1 MAARELSVRTDDGVA
16 LSGEV
21 ADPAGGPDPARP
33 GAGGG
38 VGGVPIVLLHGLT
51 ATRRYVV
58 MGSRLLER
66 SGHRV
71 IAYDARGHG
80 RSTPAVV
87 AGGGTAGAA
96 EYGYARLAHDLE
108 EVLDALEVGR
118 AALAGAS
125 MGAHT
130 ALRFALEHPERV
142 AALGLVTPAY
152 DPAAGVGAPGGPDAT
167 PAGTSGS
174 TPAGTSDA
182 TPAGTSGSTPAGTS
196 GSTPAG
202 TSGSTPAGTSG
213 STPAGTSGSTP
224 AGTLAG
230 RARSDRDRYV
240 LARALREGGVEA
252 FVRAYDFSTVP
263 PAWRE
268 TVERVLWQRL
278 SLHEH
283 PAAVA
288 DAMEVVSR
296 SRPFE
301 DFAELAAIAVPT
313 VVVASR
319 DEVDPGHPLALAER
333 YAQAIPGA
341 TLTVEEGG
349 PPMRSPIA
357 WQGGQLSK
365 VLVELLAQ
373 ADGK

>member
-1 MAARELSVRTDDGVA
+1 MTARELSVLTDDGVT
-16 LSGEV
+16 LSGEE
-21 ADPAGGPDPARP
+21 ADPVGPDPARP
-33 GAGGG
+33 WAGVGA
-38 VGGVPIVLLHGLT
+38 GGVPIILLHGLT

-66 SGHRV
+66 SGHRT

-87 AGGGTAGAA
+87 AGGGTAGEA
-96 EYGYARLAHDLE
+96 EYGYARLARDLE
-108 EVLDALEVGR
+108 EVLDALELPR

-130 ALRFALEHPERV
+130 ILRFALEHPERV
-142 AALGLVTPAY
+142 AALGLVTPAF
-152 DPAAGVGAPGGPDAT
+152 DPAADVGAPSATGATLGGVGAR
-167 PAGTSGS
+167 SGE
-174 TPAGTSDA
+174 TVV
-182 TPAGTSGSTPAGTS
+182 
-196 GSTPAG
+196 
-202 TSGSTPAGTSG
+202 
-213 STPAGTSGSTP
+213 
-224 AGTLAG
+224 G
-230 RARSDRDRYV
+230 RAGSDHDRDE

-252 FVRAYDFSTVP
+252 FVQAYDFSTVP

-268 TVERVLWQRL
+268 TVERVVSQRL

-333 YAQAIPGA
+333 YARAIPGA

-349 PPMRSPIA
+349 VGGRPISSPIA

-365 VLVELLAQ
+365 VLLELLAR
-373 ADGK
+373 AEVE